1 MAVLAVL
8 RKVQTWSS
16 VECLVSFLHVI
27 DIRLS
32 SAHCITNQC
41 YHSKF
46 KCNHVQTCTESGS
59 LLSRFPGRDSGE
71 KKLFSFKNIQYK
83 YLNSSQWKEECV

>member
-1 MAVLAVL
+1 M
-8 RKVQTWSS
+8 
-16 VECLVSFLHVI
+16 ECLVSFLHVI
-27 DIRLS
+27 DVRLS

-59 LLSRFPGRDSGE
+59 LLSRCPRRDSGE
-71 KKLFSFKNIQYK
+71 KKLFSFNIQYK
-83 YLNSSQWKEECV
+83 YLLKQLTVERGMCVYILINGICFSLD